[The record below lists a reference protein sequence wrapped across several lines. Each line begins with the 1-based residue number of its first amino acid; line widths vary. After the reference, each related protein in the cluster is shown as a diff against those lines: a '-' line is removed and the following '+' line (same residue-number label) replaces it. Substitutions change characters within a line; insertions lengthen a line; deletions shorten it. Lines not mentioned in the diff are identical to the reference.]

1 MGRVIKNPP
10 APGTEKWRTMI
21 TASKVPAM
29 ITDKS
34 TGLYLGIGYYSAY
47 ETYAEMKGEWEEN
60 LTPDKQA
67 MFDDAHD
74 AEDYAVNVWKRANPG
89 WKTNKGE
96 ISYTDDTLPFP
107 NLVTLDRR
115 AMRGRARRIIEVKR
129 PRVPS
134 GVTDGWLVQVTF
146 QMGVSQIYSAN
157 LVEVPV
163 YGSPVIH
170 RVPFDAALFDAIVS
184 DAERFHQRLQL
195 GIPPEMEGSEHE
207 REILSALNP
216 VDDELPPHRIDE
228 SLMANLKS
236 AWNELDAVQKRVNYL
251 ESVVADNMGKAP
263 QAICGDRPVA
273 RRVKGR
279 FSKARV
285 PAEHKELL
293 KDEALMSLRF
303 DAKKLKDAHPD
314 VYEKALGAATYR
326 FTRDEWKEG

>member
-29 ITDKS
+29 ITDKT
-34 TGLYLGIGYYSAY
+34 TGLYLGLGYQSAY
-47 ETYAEMKGEWEEN
+47 ELYWQMRGDWGET
-60 LTPDKQA
+60 LSPQKQA

-129 PRVPS
+129 PRVPR

-146 QMGVSQIYSAN
+146 QMGVSQIYSAD

-163 YGSPVIH
+163 YGTPEIH
-170 RVPFDAALFDAIVS
+170 RVPFDQTLFDVIVS
-184 DAERFHQRLQL
+184 DAERFYQRLQL
-195 GIPPEMEGSEHE
+195 SIPPEMEGSQHE
-207 REILSALNP
+207 RHILSALNP
-216 VDDELPPHRIDE
+216 VNDELPPHRIDE
-228 SLMANLKS
+228 SVMLNLQS
-236 AWNELDAVQKRVNYL
+236 AWKELDAAQKRVNYL
-251 ESVVADNMGKAP
+251 ESVVADTMGKAP
-263 QAICGDRPVA
+263 QAICNDRPVA

-314 VYEKALGAATYR
+314 VYEEALGDATYT
-326 FTRDEWKEG
+326 FARDEWKEG